1 MADDER
7 FERDGADLHTEI
19 EVSFPQLALG
29 DRIKVPTLDGEAEV
43 EIAPGTQPGDT
54 LPLSGRGMPR
64 LGARG
69 KEGVAKAI
77 DILEKELSVA
87 MALTGTT
94 RVADIGPQVLVD
106 DETKKPARKRK
117 E

>member
-1 MADDER
+1 MRTGHDIFRA
-7 FERDGADLHTEI
+7 
-19 EVSFPQLALG
+19 LALG
-29 DRIKVPTLDGEAEV
+29 ANACMI
-43 EIAPGTQPGDT
+43 
-54 LPLSGRGMPR
+54 GRAFVYG

-106 DETKKPARKRK
+106 GGTTKPARKRK
-117 E
+117 ANDG